1 MAWKNFI
8 QEYDGFER
16 VGHLHVLS
24 NLDDKSSCLNA
35 TSKFINYGCFDRYSC
50 IMIALRRV
58 MEVPCLK
65 WESLIYQDPEGGKI
79 VIWPHLPCVVMP
91 NSLRYKEWDGLA
103 LLYSKDDVAIL
114 KKEYEDEIKSPGINV
129 EAVLSSGGTMSL
141 LLRDIQ
147 NLDVNGPSIPDPE
160 PIRLLKHAE
169 NTGGKPVYTII
180 PEITD
185 KNWEEWYSKFADNQV
200 RLINLLKTIYTSRR
214 YAKNRLKA
222 SKKVEISEKV
232 NSELGAAAAAGASWW
247 IEEQRVLTEELIEER
262 DSRFAARIKGALHDL
277 RDRRLDES
285 NVSDVTLLVP
295 VHQAYLEQLYYS
307 LNRSD
312 TVEKIERG

>member
-1 MAWKNFI
+1 M
-8 QEYDGFER
+8 
-16 VGHLHVLS
+16 
-24 NLDDKSSCLNA
+24 
-35 TSKFINYGCFDRYSC
+35 
-50 IMIALRRV
+50 ALRRV
-58 MEVPCLK
+58 MEVPRLK
-65 WESLIYQDPEGGKI
+65 WESLIYEDPEGGKI

-91 NSLRYKEWDGLA
+91 NSLRYKKWDGLA

-114 KKEYEDEIKSPGINV
+114 KEEDKDEIKSPGINV

-185 KNWEEWYSKFADNQV
+185 NDWEEWYSKCADNQV
-200 RLINLLKTIYTSRR
+200 KLINLLKTINKSRR
-214 YAKNRLKA
+214 YTKNRLKA
-222 SKKVEISEKV
+222 SKNVEISEKV
-232 NSELGAAAAAGASWW
+232 NSELGAAAAACASWW
-247 IEEQRVLTEELIEER
+247 IEEQRVLTEDLIKER
-262 DSRFAARIKGALHDL
+262 DERFAARIKGALFDL
-277 RDRRLDES
+277 RNRRLDES

-295 VHQAYLEQLYYS
+295 VHQAYLEQLYNS

-312 TVEKIERG
+312 KVEKIERGR